1 MKKRYFVIGVIIV
14 AVATAGV
21 WSFPLWHTAYLLQNL
36 AKSESLECQIQVT
49 LNQEGLFKGQKQLLH
64 LLSRILK
71 TEETDCLNWQ
81 AVGYTAGRKGYVRIY
96 CDVLQEPVT
105 EIYFSKDDTLVNVR
119 MLYEVLQRNFVKEYP
134 ILGYML
140 PEWKY
145 GTYISLDQVQD
156 IFQVDIKEIFQQN
169 SFGNLTGQGFWKSLI
184 LLNRMERHRTKEGG
198 WKFETVWND
207 YHTVLLIER
216 EKQETGF
223 KIEGTDREKTQKI
236 AEFSFS
242 LSPGE
247 EEAVIFPESL
257 MKTEEIAQFQKLWQA
272 LSEFTEGR

>member
-1 MKKRYFVIGVIIV
+1 M
-14 AVATAGV
+14 
-21 WSFPLWHTAYLLQNL
+21 
-36 AKSESLECQIQVT
+36 
-49 LNQEGLFKGQKQLLH
+49 
-64 LLSRILK
+64 
-71 TEETDCLNWQ
+71 
-81 AVGYTAGRKGYVRIY
+81 
-96 CDVLQEPVT
+96 
-105 EIYFSKDDTLVNVR
+105 
-119 MLYEVLQRNFVKEYP
+119 
-134 ILGYML
+134 
-140 PEWKY
+140 
-145 GTYISLDQVQD
+145 
-156 IFQVDIKEIFQQN
+156 
-169 SFGNLTGQGFWKSLI
+169 I
-184 LLNRMERHRTKEGG
+184 LLNRMERHRTKDGG